1 VSALNISRI
10 LDVNLAPEG
19 HLAIEWARRHSPLVD
34 GFLRDRL
41 SDKALEGRRIAVVVH
56 LEAKTAFLATVLADA
71 GAEVVV
77 AGSNPHST
85 RDEIA
90 AALVDRGI
98 AVHSTRDSGYDAWEK
113 DLLSVADTGP
123 EFIIDDGAELT
134 IRIASQR
141 PELLAEL
148 KGVTEQTTTGVA
160 RLAALAERDMLPF
173 PALAANDAACKHLFD
188 NKYGTGQSTIQAILN
203 LTNMLMAGKTVALL
217 GYGWVGR
224 GIAAHVRALGGTAWV
239 IEVNP
244 VRALEAFMDG
254 HQVGNIATALP
265 SADFVITATGG
276 RRALSR
282 EHFANMKD
290 GVILA
295 NAGHHDLEIDV
306 EALADEADDFRT
318 VRQGIDEYVLS
329 GHRSVLVLANGALVN
344 IAGGLGHPIE
354 IMDLSFAVQGV
365 GCHELARGVVP
376 AGIHVIAPEIDAEIA
391 AAKLGFHNIHLDVKE
406 PHQEDTI
413 DDLLRREG

>member
-1 VSALNISRI
+1 MSALNISRI

-160 RLAALAERDMLPF
+160 RLAALAERDMLPV

-188 NKYGTGQSTIQAILN
+188 NKY
-203 LTNMLMAGKTVALL
+203 
-217 GYGWVGR
+217 
-224 GIAAHVRALGGTAWV
+224 
-239 IEVNP
+239 
-244 VRALEAFMDG
+244 
-254 HQVGNIATALP
+254 
-265 SADFVITATGG
+265 
-276 RRALSR
+276 
-282 EHFANMKD
+282 
-290 GVILA
+290 
-295 NAGHHDLEIDV
+295 
-306 EALADEADDFRT
+306 
-318 VRQGIDEYVLS
+318 
-329 GHRSVLVLANGALVN
+329 
-344 IAGGLGHPIE
+344 
-354 IMDLSFAVQGV
+354 
-365 GCHELARGVVP
+365 
-376 AGIHVIAPEIDAEIA
+376 
-391 AAKLGFHNIHLDVKE
+391 
-406 PHQEDTI
+406 
-413 DDLLRREG
+413 